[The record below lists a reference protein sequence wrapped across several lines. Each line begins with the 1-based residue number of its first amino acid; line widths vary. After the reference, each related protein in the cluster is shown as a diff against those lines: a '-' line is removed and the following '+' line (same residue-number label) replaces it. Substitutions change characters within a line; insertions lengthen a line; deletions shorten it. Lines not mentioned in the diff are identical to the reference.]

1 MSVKFY
7 RTQINQGFTL
17 IEMIVSL
24 GIFSMIVTMAVGAL
38 LVLIS
43 GNQQLQGEQN
53 AMTNLAFAI
62 DSMTREIRT
71 GSNYY
76 CVGQPNYN
84 AGGAQAIFDNSD
96 TRHESLGAVTSN
108 CATGRGNS
116 ERLQGVSFYE
126 GGNSIT
132 GASNRILYF
141 YDRGDMSADPP
152 VPGTIKRKVGNNAP
166 QPIVS
171 SGVIITD
178 AEFFVTGSARLGG
191 GVDNFEQPTV
201 TIYIE
206 AQQVNEPDKTYH
218 LQTTVTQRI
227 LDL

>member
-1 MSVKFY
+1 MSRQLFNMKK
-7 RTQINQGFTL
+7 NQGFTL

-24 GIFSMIVTMAVGAL
+24 GIFSVVVTMTVGAL

-53 AMTNLAFAI
+53 AMTNLAFAV

-71 GSNYY
+71 GSNYV
-76 CVGQPNYN
+76 CVGQANYN
-84 AGGAQAIFDNSD
+84 AGGALAIFKDSGNANTEHEALLD
-96 TRHESLGAVTSN
+96 LTRS
-108 CATGRGNS
+108 CADGRGNGD
-116 ERLQGVSFYE
+116 RLQGVSFYE

-132 GASNRILYF
+132 GTNNRILYF
-141 YDRGDMSADPP
+141 YDADPD
-152 VPGTIKRKVGNNAP
+152 VQTIKRKVGNNTP

-171 SGVIITD
+171 SGVRITD
-178 AEFFVTGSARLGG
+178 AEFVVTGTNRLGG
-191 GVDNFEQPTV
+191 VNDTEQPTV
-201 TIYIE
+201 TVYIE
-206 AQQVNEPDKTYH
+206 AQQVNQPDKTYY

>member
-1 MSVKFY
+1 MYMVSKIK
-7 RTQINQGFTL
+7 QQGFTL

-24 GIFSMIVTMAVGAL
+24 GIFSIIVTMTVGSL

-76 CVGQPNYN
+76 CAGQPNYN
-84 AGGAQAIFDNSD
+84 AAGPQAIFDSND
-96 TRHESLGAVTSN
+96 TTHESLGIATQD
-108 CATGRGNS
+108 CASGRGPN
-116 ERLQGVSFYE
+116 EQLQGVSFFE

-132 GASNRILYF
+132 GTTNNRILYF
-141 YDRGDMSADPP
+141 YDAQEQ
-152 VPGTIKRKVGNNAP
+152 VLKRKVGNNAP

-171 SGVIITD
+171 SGVNIVNAD
-178 AEFFVTGSARLGG
+178 FFVSGTNRLGG
-191 GVDNFEQPTV
+191 GVNDFEQPTV
-201 TIYIE
+201 TVYLVAE
-206 AQQVNEPDKTYH
+206 QEGEPDKRYYIE
-218 LQTTVTQRI
+218 TTVTQRI

>member
-1 MSVKFY
+1 MSVKFSCKPLN
-7 RTQINQGFTL
+7 RGFTL

-24 GIFSMIVTMAVGAL
+24 GIFSMIVTMTVGAL

-62 DSMTREIRT
+62 DSMTRELRT

-76 CVGQPNYN
+76 CVGQTDYN
-84 AGGAQAIFDNSD
+84 LAGGLAIFDDND
-96 TRHESLGAVTSN
+96 TTHESVGAFIRN
-108 CATGRGNS
+108 CTGGRVATD
-116 ERLQGVSFYE
+116 RLQGVSFFE

-132 GASNRILYF
+132 GAANERILYF
-141 YDRGDMSADPP
+141 YDDVAQ
-152 VPGTIKRKVGNNAP
+152 TLKRKVGNNAP

-178 AEFFVTGSARLGG
+178 AEFFVTGSDRLGG
-191 GVDNFEQPTV
+191 GANNFEQPTV

>member
-7 RTQINQGFTL
+7 RKPTNHGFTL

-24 GIFSMIVTMAVGAL
+24 GIFSMIVTMTVGAL

-84 AGGAQAIFDNSD
+84 AGGARAIFKDND
-96 TRHESLGAVTSN
+96 TAHESLGASIQD
-108 CATGRGNS
+108 CIGGRGAND
-116 ERLQGVSFYE
+116 RLQGVSFFE

-132 GASNRILYF
+132 GAANERILYF
-141 YDRGDMSADPP
+141 YDFAAQ
-152 VPGTIKRKVGNNAP
+152 TLKRKVGNNAP

-171 SGVIITD
+171 SGVIITE
-178 AEFFVTGSARLGG
+178 AEFFVTGSDRLGG
-191 GVDNFEQPTV
+191 GINDSDQPTV

-206 AQQVNEPDKTYH
+206 ARQVNEPDKTYYI
-218 LQTTVTQRI
+218 QTTVAQRI

>member
-1 MSVKFY
+1 MSIKSSHKK
-7 RTQINQGFTL
+7 INQGFTL

-24 GIFSMIVTMAVGAL
+24 GIFSMIVTMTVGAL

-71 GSNYY
+71 GSNYV
-76 CVGQPNYN
+76 CVGQPNYA
-84 AGGAQAIFDNSD
+84 AGGALAIFGDSN
-96 TRHESLGAVTSN
+96 TIHESLGAITRN
-108 CATGRGNS
+108 CTGGRGAGD
-116 ERLQGVSFYE
+116 RLQGISFFE

-132 GASNRILYF
+132 GASDRILYF
-141 YDRGDMSADPP
+141 YDEVAQ
-152 VPGTIKRKVGNNAP
+152 TLKRKVGNNAP

-178 AEFFVTGSARLGG
+178 AEFFVTGSDRLGG

-218 LQTTVTQRI
+218 VQTTVTQRI